1 MRHDKKM
8 KIKWAV
14 VAYLILNIIL
24 ALIPD
29 FSSQIGSATAD
40 WNDTLRILVRFLF
53 DPAEYVWK
61 WIIGLLVVVVAL
73 FKK

>member
-1 MRHDKKM
+1 M
-8 KIKWAV
+8 KIKWIII
-14 VAYLILNIIL
+14 AYLIINIIL

-29 FSSQIGSATAD
+29 FDTLIRSSTAD

-61 WIIGLLVVVVAL
+61 WIIGLLIAVVML
-73 FKK
+73 LRK